1 MEKLL
6 ALWELPGFRIGLIFG
21 MVAWGLWGVITT
33 ILSML
38 IKDKKSLEPD
48 PAVADAIAVLQ
59 ARGMVVYPYWLS
71 LKKSVEPGDEVLAK
85 ALEVLEPHTRYVI
98 LDEDGRVFGDGA
110 DVQAARMKLH

>member
-1 MEKLL
+1 M
-6 ALWELPGFRIGLIFG
+6 RHD
-21 MVAWGLWGVITT
+21 
-33 ILSML
+33 
-38 IKDKKSLEPD
+38 DKKSLEPD

-71 LKKSVEPGDEVLAK
+71 LKKSVEPGDDVLAK
-85 ALEVLEPHTRYVI
+85 ALAVLEPKTQYVI